1 MLPDLDRAR
10 LEAFDVR
17 RLEGVVDG
25 LAVVGG
31 RPLAVETTLEYIL
44 YCDGSPLRRV
54 ADTDGV
60 GIQTACR
67 RKSAHIQSW
76 LDCATVVVWAVDG
89 QWWPVPSDTQSCLS
103 QIANGRVEKKLSSC
117 AEEHK
122 RRGGLSLRP
131 RFHGSR
137 VDPRPWLG

>member
-10 LEAFDVR
+10 SEAFDVR
-17 RLEGVVDG
+17 NLEGVDGG

-31 RPLAVETTLEYIL
+31 RPLAVETTLECTL

-60 GIQTACR
+60 GILTACR

-76 LDCATVVVWAVDG
+76 
-89 QWWPVPSDTQSCLS
+89 
-103 QIANGRVEKKLSSC
+103 
-117 AEEHK
+117 
-122 RRGGLSLRP
+122 
-131 RFHGSR
+131 
-137 VDPRPWLG
+137 